1 MSIEIENLLKA
12 REQLKLGNVPQVEM
26 LEPTGKHQSFQL
38 WSDFKTGTE
47 KLLSDQTF
55 HGFKLLLPSERGRVS
70 RSESSFGCEPA
81 GYLALV
87 KTCFGKFANYIDV
100 LTFNLAHRLVPW
112 PQWVRLSDDC
122 FNFCS
127 EMTDKQRKISLE
139 ELKHE
144 KVGPVPQM
152 NDEKLAFML
161 NTLHYWFTLRNF
173 VKPLHLIQQRGIL
186 VQAQF

>member
-12 REQLKLGNVPQVEM
+12 REQLKLGNVPQVER

-38 WSDFKTGTE
+38 WTDFETGTE

-55 HGFKLLLPSERGRVS
+55 HGFKLLLPSERGRVT

-87 KTCFGKFANYIDV
+87 SKFAETSFYYIDA
-100 LTFNLAHRLVPW
+100 LTFNLAHRLLPW

-127 EMTDKQRKISLE
+127 EMTVEQKKISLE
-139 ELKHE
+139 ELMQE
-144 KVGPVPQM
+144 KYGPVPLM
-152 NDEKLAFML
+152 NVEKTRIHGEYV
-161 NTLHYWFTLRNF
+161 TLLVHVKELRQTATLDTAEEFWYRIN
-173 VKPLHLIQQRGIL
+173 
-186 VQAQF
+186 